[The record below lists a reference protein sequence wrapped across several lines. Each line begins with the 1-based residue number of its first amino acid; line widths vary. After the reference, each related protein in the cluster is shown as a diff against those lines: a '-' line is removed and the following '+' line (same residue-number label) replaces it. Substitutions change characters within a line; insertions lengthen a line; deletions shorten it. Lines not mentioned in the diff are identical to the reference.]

1 MVGWCVPRWDYGW
14 TGRGSQDSI
23 TPIRADEVLLTGSAD
38 GEVERLVTR
47 QLPALRAF
55 VRLRMGRELRARE
68 ESCDIVQSV
77 TREVLQHAD
86 RFQHGGEDGF
96 REWLFTTAHRKIVNR
111 LEHWRADKR
120 SPQREAHDQLPEELA
135 SLGVSPS
142 RHASVREELH
152 AIEGAFDTLSDE
164 QREVVTMSRLLGM
177 SHAAIAYRLGKN
189 EVAIRKVLS
198 RGLARLAT
206 ALADGGE
213 SGTP

>member
-1 MVGWCVPRWDYGW
+1 M
-14 TGRGSQDSI
+14 TDSDD
-23 TPIRADEVLLTGSAD
+23 DEV
-38 GEVERLVTR
+38 EELVTR

-55 VRLRMGRELRARE
+55 VRLRMGKELRARE

-86 RFQHGGEDGF
+86 RFQHGGEEGF
-96 REWLFTTAHRKIVNR
+96 RAWLFTTAHRKILGR

-120 SPQREAHDQLPEELA
+120 TAQREVQDQIPEELA

-152 AIEGAFDTLSDE
+152 AIEGAFDSLSEE
-164 QREVVTMSRLLGM
+164 QREVVTMSRLLGL
-177 SHAAIAYRLGKN
+177 SHAAIAYRLGKS
-189 EVAIRKVLS
+189 EVAVRKIRS

-206 ALADGGE
+206 TLAGSGE
-213 SGTP
+213 GEA

>member
-1 MVGWCVPRWDYGW
+1 M
-14 TGRGSQDSI
+14 TDSDD
-23 TPIRADEVLLTGSAD
+23 DEV
-38 GEVERLVTR
+38 EELVTR

-55 VRLRMGRELRARE
+55 VRLRMGKELRARE

-86 RFQHGGEDGF
+86 RFQHGGEEGF
-96 REWLFTTAHRKIVNR
+96 RAWLFTTAHRKILGR

-120 SPQREAHDQLPEELA
+120 TAHREVQDQIPEELA

-152 AIEGAFDTLSDE
+152 AIEGAFDSLSEE
-164 QREVVTMSRLLGM
+164 QREVVTMSRLLGL
-177 SHAAIAYRLGKN
+177 SHAAIADRLGKS
-189 EVAIRKVLS
+189 EVAVRKVLS

-206 ALADGGE
+206 TLAG
-213 SGTP
+213 SGQDED